1 MLDFDAMKN
10 VSIERVNRDDL
21 VDIQSIS
28 VDKNLSK
35 DERIAEFIRQI
46 GNPYCF
52 KCGKFVVKARYADN
66 GPSLEDCLQAILL

>member
-10 VSIERVNRDDL
+10 VPIERVNKDDL

-52 KCGKFVVKARYADN
+52 RCGKFVVKARYADN
-66 GPSLEDCLQAILL
+66 GPSLEECLQAILL

>member
-1 MLDFDAMKN
+1 MLDFDTMKN
-10 VSIERVNRDDL
+10 VPIERVNKDDL
-21 VDIQSIS
+21 VDIQSVS

-66 GPSLEDCLQAILL
+66 GPSLEECLQAILL